1 LPFPAPCIGNV
12 VVVRKLGPEGFE
24 IKNFKIRL
32 DESTNRMKTRVQLF
46 YTYPH

>member
-1 LPFPAPCIGNV
+1 LLENQGQRVTREEPSKF
-12 VVVRKLGPEGFE
+12 
-24 IKNFKIRL
+24 RL